1 MHRSDGWA
9 AELAEQRRG
18 ARRLRWALA
27 AVIALAIILA
37 LFA

>member
-9 AELAEQRRG
+9 AELEEQRRG
-18 ARRLRWALA
+18 ARRLRWALF
-27 AVIALAIILA
+27 AVLVLAVALG